1 MTKLFRQAFTGFR
14 FPAEAVV
21 LAALMFFLPLLEAP
35 KNLAWLAYVLIWV
48 ANRVR
53 TRDFGGR
60 WDAWDTLILCWIGS
74 GYVVA
79 AFAGLHGGEWGGA
92 NDLLRYGMVLWLIKR
107 GGYGAPEFRLVIGT
121 LLVSALA
128 GLPQAYWQLYVSHS
142 REWFEINSVGQV
154 NHTAIYLAIILGM
167 SLSAV
172 LAYWRSWPRT
182 ARLLGILALTAI
194 ATSVVVTASRA
205 AVGMAV
211 LLVLALTGASY
222 RRVKMAFLATLA
234 IVIVAGAFA
243 WVTEIHVVRKQEE
256 GMQRQDVLA
265 FRGLIWNNAVAAWER
280 FPLFGVGMDNFSR
293 ITLDRVAEWQAEAGK
308 PFDPARHWK
317 SFSHAHSLWFNTL
330 AERGVFGLSTLVAVL
345 VAWIVSLARHR
356 PREHEDAL
364 KWALW
369 GGALSAWVIS
379 VGTGFVNTSLHHEH
393 AILSVTLLG
402 LWLAWLRRRSSP

>member
-1 MTKLFRQAFTGFR
+1 MFRQAFTGLR
-14 FPAEAVV
+14 FPAEAVA

-35 KNLAWLAYVLIWV
+35 KNIAWLAYVLIWV

-74 GYVVA
+74 GFVVA

-92 NDLLRYGMVLWLIKR
+92 SDLLRYGLVLWLIKR
-107 GGYGAPEFRLVIGT
+107 AGYRAPEFRLVLGT

-128 GLPQAYWQLYVSHS
+128 GLPQPYWRLYVTHS
-142 REWFEINSVGQV
+142 RDWFEINSVGQV
-154 NHTAIYLAIILGM
+154 NHSAIYLSIILGM
-167 SLSAV
+167 TLSAV
-172 LAYWRSWPRT
+172 LAYWRSWERAT
-182 ARLLGILALTAI
+182 RLLGILALTAI
-194 ATSVVVTASRA
+194 AASVVLTASRA
-205 AVGMAV
+205 AAGMSV

-222 RRVKMAFLATLA
+222 RRVRVAFVAALA

-243 WVTEIHVVRKQEE
+243 WGTKMHLARKQED

-265 FRGLIWNNAVAAWER
+265 FRGFIWNNAIAAWER

-293 ITLDRVAEWQAEAGK
+293 ITLDRVRDWRAEAGK
-308 PFDPARHWK
+308 PFDPAQHWK

-330 AERGVFGLSTLVAVL
+330 AERGVFGLSALVAIL
-345 VAWIVSLARHR
+345 AAWIFSLLRHR
-356 PREHEDAL
+356 PREHDDDL

-379 VGTGFVNTSLHHEH
+379 VGTGLVNTSLHHEH

-402 LWLAWLRRRSSP
+402 LWLAWLRARSSP

>member
-1 MTKLFRQAFTGFR
+1 MLRDSLRSFR
-14 FPAEAVV
+14 FPAEAVA

-48 ANRVR
+48 ANRAR
-53 TRDFGGR
+53 TRDLGGR
-60 WDAWDTLILCWIGS
+60 WDLWDTLICFWIGS

-79 AFAGLHGGEWGGA
+79 AFAGLHGSEWGGA
-92 NDLLRYGMVLWLIKR
+92 NDLLRYGLVLWLIKR
-107 GGYGAPEFRLVIGT
+107 SGYGPAEFRLVIGT

-128 GLPQAYWQLYVSHS
+128 GLPQPYWQLYVAHS
-142 REWFEINSVGQV
+142 REWFEVNSVGQV

-172 LAYWRSWPRT
+172 VAYWRAWPRT

-194 ATSVVVTASRA
+194 AASVVVTASRA

-211 LLVLALTGASY
+211 LLVLVLTWASY
-222 RRVKMAFLATLA
+222 RRVRMAFVAALS
-234 IVIVAGAFA
+234 IVILAGAFA
-243 WVTEIHVVRKQEE
+243 WATKMHVARKQED
-256 GMQRQDVLA
+256 GIQRQDVLA
-265 FRGLIWNNAVAAWER
+265 FRGFIWNNAVAAWER

-293 ITLDRVAEWQAEAGK
+293 ITLDSVGVWKAEAGK
-308 PFDPARHWK
+308 PFDPAQHWK

-330 AERGVFGLSTLVAVL
+330 AERGVFGLSALVAVL
-345 VAWIVSLARHR
+345 AAWLLSLLRHR
-356 PREHEDAL
+356 PRPQDEDL

-393 AILSVTLLG
+393 GILSVTLLG
-402 LWLAWLRRRSSP
+402 LWLAYVRGRSSP